1 MKPLALILAPILTLT
16 LPAAAMAD
24 TVVAAR
30 TMRAGTILTGEDL
43 ATIAEDVPGALSSLD
58 DALGQEA
65 RVNLYAGRPIR
76 AGEVG
81 PPALVDRN
89 QIVSL
94 IYDQGGLTIATEGR
108 VLDRG
113 AAGDRVRVM
122 NLSSHSTV
130 TGTVGDDGNVYVTN
144 DMLDLASR

>member
-1 MKPLALILAPILTLT
+1 MKTLALILALTM
-16 LPAAAMAD
+16 PAAAVAD

-30 TMRAGTILTGEDL
+30 TLRAGTVLTGEDL
-43 ATIAEDVPGALSSLD
+43 ALIADDVPGALASLD

-81 PPALVDRN
+81 PPAIVERN
-89 QIVSL
+89 QIVTL
-94 IYDQGGLTIATEGR
+94 VYDQSGLTIATDGR

-113 AAGDRVRVM
+113 GVGDRIRVM
-122 NLSSHSTV
+122 NLQSRSTV
-130 TGTVGDDGNVYVTN
+130 TGTVGEDGNVYVTN
-144 DMLDLASR
+144 GNLTIASR